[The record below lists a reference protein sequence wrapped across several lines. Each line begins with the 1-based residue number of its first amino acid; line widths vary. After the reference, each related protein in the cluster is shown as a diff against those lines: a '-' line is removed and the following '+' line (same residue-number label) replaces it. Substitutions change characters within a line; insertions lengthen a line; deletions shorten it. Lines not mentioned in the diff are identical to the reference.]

1 MEIDFKKLSDD
12 YLEKFNEKN
21 PNPDNNPSI
30 TFNSN
35 IVRIASE
42 VCVSI
47 LKEYE
52 QLKSS
57 KEQA

>member
-21 PNPDNNPSI
+21 PNPENDPGI

-35 IVRIASE
+35 IVKMMSQ

-52 QLKSS
+52 QLKASE
-57 KEQA
+57 KL

>member
-21 PNPDNNPSI
+21 PNPDNDPGLM
-30 TFNSN
+30 FNSN

-57 KEQA
+57 KDL

>member
-21 PNPDNNPSI
+21 PNPNNDPSI

-35 IVRIASE
+35 IVRITSE

-47 LKEYE
+47 LKEYD
-52 QLKSS
+52 QLKSP
-57 KEQA
+57 KDL